1 MANTYSQLNI
11 HCVFAVNGRQNF
23 ITRDFRDDLH
33 RYMSGILKNDGSFPL
48 AVNGWRDHVH
58 VFFELPV
65 TMSVSEQMRM
75 LKATS
80 SKWINDNKF
89 VKGKFSWQEGY
100 GSFSYSRS
108 QRNSVIQYI
117 VKQEEH
123 HKAQTFREEYL
134 TLLKKFEIPF
144 EDKYVFEFY
153 D

>member
-1 MANTYSQLNI
+1 MANTYSQLNV

-23 ITRDFRDDLH
+23 ITKDFRDDLH
-33 RYMSGILKNDGSFPL
+33 RYMSGILKKDGSFPL
-48 AVNGWRDHVH
+48 AVNGWKDHVH

-89 VKGKFSWQEGY
+89 LKGKFSWQEGY